1 MKVAWILIAA
11 GFLFFAGVWLGET
24 NRMTLTGYQ
33 GVRTLHERFDQLE
46 RGIIHLSQA
55 TSRPLSELPPLP
67 TSESVDPERA
77 GDAKPGEPHQSSADT
92 ERNPHEA
99 RAAQELVHLTDR
111 RGRTIEVRIVEV
123 RPYNIAVQRSDGAIL
138 LIPDGIL
145 SDEDQ
150 AFVGYL
156 RGGHEGAEE
165 AAAQPARDRSEF
177 EDFDWSLFDF

>member
-1 MKVAWILIAA
+1 MKVAWILMA
-11 GFLFFAGVWLGET
+11 GGVLFFVGVWMGET

-33 GVRTLHERFDQLE
+33 GIRSLHERFDRLE
-46 RGIIHLSQA
+46 RGIIHLSQSTPA
-55 TSRPLSELPPLP
+55 PLLHLPAA
-67 TSESVDPERA
+67 E
-77 GDAKPGEPHQSSADT
+77 SADGT
-92 ERNPHEA
+92 NLDEAASPAETSPEGESSRNPHEI
-99 RAAQELVHLTDR
+99 RAAQEKVNLTDR

-150 AFVGYL
+150 AFVAYL
-156 RGGHEGAEE
+156 RGGDKGEE
-165 AAAQPARDRSEF
+165 TASAQPQHDPSEF